1 MLVSL
6 GVLVF
11 ALLAAVYVGGQID
24 LSFIE
29 KDAKKYWRKKSGELH
44 FKKFHFKK
52 LRNKE
57 WLLQGDGGDV
67 ESINKNLIGVL
78 SNLRQNRQH
87 PPRPKIN

>member
-44 FKKFHFKK
+44 FKK